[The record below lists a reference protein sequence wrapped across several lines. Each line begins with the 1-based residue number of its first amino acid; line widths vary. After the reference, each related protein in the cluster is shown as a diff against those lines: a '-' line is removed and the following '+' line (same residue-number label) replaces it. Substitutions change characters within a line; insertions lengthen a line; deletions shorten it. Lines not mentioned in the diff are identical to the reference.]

1 MLHFSIVIVCVLRGG
16 ICSASSRVCY
26 PGVCFCLLPHLP
38 VMLVCVCLLFLFDF
52 FFLRVVCSAKSGS
65 WLARM
70 MAFTLTFLLKG
81 I

>member
-52 FFLRVVCSAKSGS
+52 FFFACCVFCKVGL
-65 WLARM
+65 
-70 MAFTLTFLLKG
+70 MAC
-81 I
+81 